1 MIKNWIAFNEANEIK
16 EEGIC
21 VCKDEPLG
29 VSGLEGFN
37 SGEEYKYQLKTDTKG
52 KNYYKIYHDDEY
64 SQTCGVNTFKKY
76 FTIKSYNESFKT
88 IVNSIFGKKT
98 EYGKAYDRLKN
109 CDIEGI
115 FTEPSNMMYHFIKN
129 SYDKKY
135 PNNSILDDVNLL
147 RLHFQNSYFG
157 KYKFDEEKKDI
168 LAKSISLV
176 SKFDDFLKSKIS

>member
-1 MIKNWIAFNEANEIK
+1 MIKNWNAFNEANEIK
-16 EEGIC
+16 KEGIC
-21 VCKDEPLG
+21 ICKDEPLG
-29 VSGLEGFN
+29 NSGLEGFN

-98 EYGKAYDRLKN
+98 EYEKAYDRLEK
-109 CDIEGI
+109 CGIEGI

-129 SYDKKY
+129 SYNEKY
-135 PNNSILDDVNLL
+135 PNNLILDDIHLL
-147 RLHFQNSYFG
+147 RSHLQKKYFG
-157 KYKFDEEKKDI
+157 KYKSDEEKKEI
-168 LAKSISLV
+168 LAKSISFV
-176 SKFDDFLKSKIS
+176 SKFYDFLKVK